1 MKIEMDKRDLKKILD
16 CLESQAQSCDC
27 YSLHDEE
34 QKIYRL
40 MSKLQKA
47 MENGK

>member
-1 MKIEMDKRDLKKILD
+1 MKIKMDKRDLKKILD
-16 CLESQAQSCDC
+16 CLESQAESCDC

-40 MSKLQKA
+40 IGKLQRA
-47 MENGK
+47 MENAE

>member
-1 MKIEMDKRDLKKILD
+1 MNIKMDKRDLKKILD

-27 YSLHDEE
+27 YGLHDEE
-34 QKIYRL
+34 QEIYML
-40 MSKLQKA
+40 MGKLERA